1 MEEFLTLLKDARLG
15 RASEPRE
22 VDFARLFISAL
33 QHDVVALLYDQ
44 LYRFPNFPEDLQP
57 QWKKMAIRTNAIQ
70 AMKSDRFVR
79 LYRRFLE
86 ADLKVLVLKGIV
98 CRALYPKPD
107 NRPSNDEDL
116 YVRKEDAPLA
126 EKIMLEEGF
135 QVGNRSEEVTT
146 LLDTASGLSIEMH
159 TTLFSEKSQAYGS
172 YQRFFADAFAHP
184 AVHQIM
190 GCDIYSLSHAQHMLF
205 LIMHFVKH
213 FLHGGVGI
221 RQVLDIIMYAE
232 RFGTEID
239 WLHLYAVL
247 EEEHVLT
254 LSENVFAI
262 AVDHLG
268 FDVSRITLPEGIDL
282 SALDYEDLLDD
293 IVAAGLFGKSSKERE
308 HSSTITLNA
317 AADGK
322 RTLRKTLF
330 PSVSDLSGKYPYLKD
345 HPWMLPRA
353 WGSRIFHYLS
363 DRDQG
368 SAKGAVELGNRRVE
382 LLRKYKVIAEER
394 KG

>member
-221 RQVLDIIMYAE
+221 RQVLDIIMYFRQA
-232 RFGTEID
+232 
-239 WLHLYAVL
+239 
-247 EEEHVLT
+247 
-254 LSENVFAI
+254 
-262 AVDHLG
+262 
-268 FDVSRITLPEGIDL
+268 
-282 SALDYEDLLDD
+282 
-293 IVAAGLFGKSSKERE
+293 
-308 HSSTITLNA
+308 
-317 AADGK
+317 
-322 RTLRKTLF
+322 F
-330 PSVSDLSGKYPYLKD
+330 P
-345 HPWMLPRA
+345 A
-353 WGSRIFHYLS
+353 WGRRHPS
-363 DRDQG
+363 
-368 SAKGAVELGNRRVE
+368 GA
-382 LLRKYKVIAEER
+382 
-394 KG
+394 

>member
-1 MEEFLTLLKDARLG
+1 
-15 RASEPRE
+15 
-22 VDFARLFISAL
+22 
-33 QHDVVALLYDQ
+33 
-44 LYRFPNFPEDLQP
+44 
-57 QWKKMAIRTNAIQ
+57 
-70 AMKSDRFVR
+70 
-79 LYRRFLE
+79 
-86 ADLKVLVLKGIV
+86 
-98 CRALYPKPD
+98 
-107 NRPSNDEDL
+107 
-116 YVRKEDAPLA
+116 
-126 EKIMLEEGF
+126 
-135 QVGNRSEEVTT
+135 
-146 LLDTASGLSIEMH
+146 
-159 TTLFSEKSQAYGS
+159 
-172 YQRFFADAFAHP
+172 
-184 AVHQIM
+184 
-190 GCDIYSLSHAQHMLF
+190 MLF

-239 WLHLYAVL
+239 WPHLYAVL

>member
-146 LLDTASGLSIEMH
+146 LLDVASGLSIEMH
-159 TTLFSEKSQAYGS
+159 TTLFSEKSRGLGDVYKRQ
-172 YQRFFADAFAHP
+172 
-184 AVHQIM
+184 
-190 GCDIYSLSHAQHMLF
+190 IYSLSHAQHMLF

-239 WLHLYAVL
+239 WPHLYAVL

-262 AVDHLG
+262 AADHLG